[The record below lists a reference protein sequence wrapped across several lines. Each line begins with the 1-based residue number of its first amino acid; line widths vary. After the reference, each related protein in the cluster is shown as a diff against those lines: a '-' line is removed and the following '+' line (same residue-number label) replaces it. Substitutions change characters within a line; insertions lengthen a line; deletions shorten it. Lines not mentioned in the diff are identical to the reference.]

1 MPAETVL
8 SSYILR
14 LTRKRNRLHVGLQNV
29 RTGETQHFDGIE
41 ALIAHLEGLG
51 VGQGWHA
58 ALEGHS
64 RAPPDDAEPGSSAPE
79 TEP

>member
-41 ALIAHLEGLG
+41 ALIAHLEQLDLRFEDL
-51 VGQGWHA
+51 
-58 ALEGHS
+58 LETNS
-64 RAPPDDAEPGSSAPE
+64 VARAPPKRKPSSKP
-79 TEP
+79 